1 MKPFCLTRRIS
12 IAVVCLFLSASFVLH
27 TQETGF
33 VPSHGVKTFYRTF
46 GGAKGLPILIINGGP
61 GMNSSGFAAVAQK
74 LSEGGAYRTIIYDQ
88 RGTGKSVLATV
99 DTSTITMQ
107 LMVEDIE
114 ALRKHFGFERW
125 TVLGHSFGGVL
136 GAYYATLHPERID
149 KLIFSS
155 SGGINLDFLNY
166 VGARISGRL
175 TQRERDSLAYWSER
189 ISGGDTSH
197 HARLQRGLALA
208 PAYVFDRKYIPAI
221 AERLTQ
227 GNAAINGLVF
237 ENLRAIR
244 FDCTEHLR
252 HFQRPTLI
260 IQGKDDIIK
269 VETAEYAHK
278 ILPNSRLV
286 LLEKCAHY
294 GWLDKEAEYF
304 AAVRQFLR
312 GE

>member
-1 MKPFCLTRRIS
+1 MKPNHYPRRINLVVICVYLL
-12 IAVVCLFLSASFVLH
+12 IAFVLH
-27 TQETGF
+27 AQETGF
-33 VPSHGVKTFYRTF
+33 VPSRGVKNFYRTF
-46 GGAKGLPILIINGGP
+46 GAIGQPILIINGGP
-61 GMNSSGFAAVAQK
+61 GMNSNGFAEMAQK
-74 LSEGGAYRTIIYDQ
+74 LSAGGTHRTIIYDQ
-88 RGTGKSVLATV
+88 RGTGKSVLTSL

-107 LMVEDIE
+107 LMVDDIE
-114 ALRKHFGFERW
+114 TLRKHFGFEKW
-125 TVLGHSFGGVL
+125 TILGHSFGGVL
-136 GAYYATLHPERID
+136 GAYYATLHPDRID

-166 VGARISGRL
+166 VGARINSRL
-175 TQRERDSLAYWSER
+175 TQQERDSLAYWSAR
-189 ISGGDTSH
+189 IDGGDTSH
-197 HARLQRGLALA
+197 HARLQRGMALA
-208 PAYVFDRKYIPAI
+208 PAYVFEKKYVPVI

-227 GNAAINGLVF
+227 GNSIINGLVF

-244 FDCTEHLR
+244 FDCTERLR
-252 HFQRPTLI
+252 RFQRPTLI
-260 IQGKDDIIK
+260 IQGKEDIIK

-312 GE
+312 DE